1 MEYIH
6 EDRDLL
12 MGLQDDLSDMLFATG
27 KYTITL
33 DEIVQNYM
41 PYIPVYLIENE
52 DEIRETYS
60 DRIDEDDNLFIFDRD
75 RTRAKIS
82 RNNLMD
88 YIHEDRDL
96 LIGLQ
101 DDLSEMLWATGQF
114 SITLDEIVQ
123 NYMPFIPLYLIEN
136 EDEIKQAYPDRVT
149 DDEYI
154 FIFDRDMTP
163 NEITLNVEWRD

>member
-1 MEYIH
+1 MTTKAIISRNELMEYIH

-52 DEIRETYS
+52 NEIRETYS

-75 RTRAKIS
+75 RT
-82 RNNLMD
+82 
-88 YIHEDRDL
+88 
-96 LIGLQ
+96 
-101 DDLSEMLWATGQF
+101 
-114 SITLDEIVQ
+114 
-123 NYMPFIPLYLIEN
+123 
-136 EDEIKQAYPDRVT
+136 
-149 DDEYI
+149 
-154 FIFDRDMTP
+154 P
-163 NEITLNVEWRD
+163 NEITLNVEWIK

>member
-1 MEYIH
+1 MQTITKAKISRESLMEYIH

-12 MGLQDDLSDMLFATG
+12 MGLQDALSDMLFATG

-75 RTRAKIS
+75 RT
-82 RNNLMD
+82 
-88 YIHEDRDL
+88 
-96 LIGLQ
+96 
-101 DDLSEMLWATGQF
+101 
-114 SITLDEIVQ
+114 
-123 NYMPFIPLYLIEN
+123 
-136 EDEIKQAYPDRVT
+136 
-149 DDEYI
+149 
-154 FIFDRDMTP
+154 P
-163 NEITLNVEWRD
+163 NEITLNVEWID

>member
-1 MEYIH
+1 MQTITKAKISRNNLMDYIH

-75 RTRAKIS
+75 RT
-82 RNNLMD
+82 
-88 YIHEDRDL
+88 
-96 LIGLQ
+96 
-101 DDLSEMLWATGQF
+101 
-114 SITLDEIVQ
+114 
-123 NYMPFIPLYLIEN
+123 
-136 EDEIKQAYPDRVT
+136 
-149 DDEYI
+149 
-154 FIFDRDMTP
+154 P
-163 NEITLNVEWRD
+163 NEITLNVEWID

>member
-1 MEYIH
+1 MTIITKAKISRNNLMEYIH

-52 DEIRETYS
+52 NEIKEAYS

-75 RTRAKIS
+75 RT
-82 RNNLMD
+82 
-88 YIHEDRDL
+88 
-96 LIGLQ
+96 
-101 DDLSEMLWATGQF
+101 
-114 SITLDEIVQ
+114 
-123 NYMPFIPLYLIEN
+123 
-136 EDEIKQAYPDRVT
+136 
-149 DDEYI
+149 
-154 FIFDRDMTP
+154 P
-163 NEITLNVEWRD
+163 NEITLNVEWID

>member
-1 MEYIH
+1 MQTITKAKISRESLMEYIH

-52 DEIRETYS
+52 DEIKEVYS

-75 RTRAKIS
+75 RT
-82 RNNLMD
+82 
-88 YIHEDRDL
+88 
-96 LIGLQ
+96 
-101 DDLSEMLWATGQF
+101 
-114 SITLDEIVQ
+114 
-123 NYMPFIPLYLIEN
+123 
-136 EDEIKQAYPDRVT
+136 
-149 DDEYI
+149 
-154 FIFDRDMTP
+154 P
-163 NEITLNVEWRD
+163 NEITLNVVWID